1 MRNLHILL
9 FTIQSLLISCS
20 NSNNLDLQQYNI
32 QKDYSLYRT
41 EFDEYLT
48 AHFPDSLSF
57 IKNSCIA
64 NTNLE
69 KNAKIPTIIK
79 IWKTST
85 KKEEPETLIQVL
97 KNKDYDRNSKNDLLR
112 NELIQYLI
120 SRGYK

>member
-1 MRNLHILL
+1 
-9 FTIQSLLISCS
+9 LI
-20 NSNNLDLQQYNI
+20 
-32 QKDYSLYRT
+32 
-41 EFDEYLT
+41 F
-48 AHFPDSLSF
+48 
-57 IKNSCIA
+57 
-64 NTNLE
+64 E

-112 NELIQYLI
+112 NELVQYLI